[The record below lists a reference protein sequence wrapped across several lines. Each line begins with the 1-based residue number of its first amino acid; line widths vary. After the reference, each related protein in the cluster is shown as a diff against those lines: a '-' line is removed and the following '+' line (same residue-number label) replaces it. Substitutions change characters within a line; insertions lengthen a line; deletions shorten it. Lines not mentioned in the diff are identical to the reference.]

1 MTSVLPMG
9 VNLRNI
15 ADPKRIE
22 LEELGGK
29 TVAID
34 AFNTLYQFLS
44 IIRGMTGELLR
55 DNKGRVTSHLSGL
68 FYRNMNLL
76 EEGMKL
82 IYVFDGIPPKL
93 KSLEIQRRREVK
105 VVAGEMYKEA
115 LERKDYEAAKKF
127 ASATAY
133 LDNQMVDESKNL
145 LDLMGIPWVQAPS
158 EGEATAAYLTTTGRA
173 DFAGSQDYDSL
184 LFGALRLVRN
194 LTISGKR
201 KLPNRNTRVDVI
213 PETVYLS
220 DVLGKNGITREQLI
234 DIGILLGTDFNPD
247 GFAGIGPAT
256 ALKLVKKYSRIEN
269 MPDLKGKMNF
279 DPNEIREI
287 FLHPKVSTR
296 DDLVLTQKPPQNDA
310 LLSFLVDEHNFSKE
324 RIDAALQRLNARK
337 NVESQSLEQWFS

>member
-1 MTSVLPMG
+1 MG

-15 ADPKRIE
+15 ADPRKIE
-22 LEELGGK
+22 LEELNGK
-29 TVAID
+29 VVAVD

-55 DNKGRVTSHLSGL
+55 DNKGRVTSHLSGV

-76 EEGMKL
+76 EAGLKL
-82 IYVFDGIPPKL
+82 IYVFDGVPPKL
-93 KSLEIQRRREVK
+93 KSLVIERRREVK
-105 VVAGEMYKEA
+105 VVAAAMQKEA
-115 LERKDYEAAKKF
+115 LERKDYEAAKKY

-133 LDNQMVDESKNL
+133 LDSQMVEESKKL

-158 EGEATAAYLTTTGRA
+158 EGEATAAHLSATGKA
-173 DFAGSQDYDSL
+173 DFVGSQDYDSL
-184 LFGALRLVRN
+184 LFGGQKLVRN

-201 KLPNRNTRVDVI
+201 KLPNRNVKVDVI

-220 DVLGKNGITREQLI
+220 EVLAKNGITRDQLI

-256 ALKLVKKYSRIEN
+256 ALKLVKKYSKIEN
-269 MPDLKGKMNF
+269 IPDLRGKVNF

-287 FLHPKVSTR
+287 FLHPNVSTR
-296 DDLVLTQKPPQNDA
+296 EDLDLTQRNPDNEA
-310 LLSFLVDEHNFSKE
+310 LRKFLVDEHDFSRE
-324 RIDAALQRLNARK
+324 RIDSGLQRLEAMK
-337 NVESQSLEQWFS
+337 KVQSSSLEQWFSN